1 MVPGKEH
8 QNGYFSIAILV
19 YLRVLVFSSFIF
31 KTIFEKSRQ
40 FCLKGKWDHDMYYK
54 LLEEAPRA
62 KAPRVP
68 NESWSTMGRRKPG
81 AARSGGKQLGRKLR
95 CLLRRRSSFL
105 KQKTRN

>member
-1 MVPGKEH
+1 
-8 QNGYFSIAILV
+8 
-19 YLRVLVFSSFIF
+19 
-31 KTIFEKSRQ
+31 
-40 FCLKGKWDHDMYYK
+40 MYYK

-95 CLLRRRSSFL
+95 CFVE
-105 KQKTRN
+105 KANKKHAIEVFVTAKNF